1 METNQLFRMRNGYK
15 IIINYV
21 YFLILSGGLNA
32 QTLF

>member
-15 IIINYV
+15 IIINYA
-21 YFLILSGGLNA
+21 YFLILLGGLHA